1 MLPYY
6 SALLH
11 RAGPVEQAQF
21 AEARQ
26 VLFQQFEECT
36 DPELR
41 SVLAYTLT
49 RYDRLGP
56 FDVEKG
62 WDFRII
68 LSQGDGQAR
77 LFRTRYASLFEDRN
91 GANRGALALLDLLTM
106 PATLYILPDGYGWS
120 WELWQPA
127 DTDKADVI
135 IESMLPPGG
144 LAYGAAQGDGILWA
158 ERLGMEL

>member
-1 MLPYY
+1 MSLRCNLRKCFWVSVVITFMLPYY

-26 VLFQQFEECT
+26 VLFQQFEECA

-56 FDVEKG
+56 FDVAVHPTVFCAGANAPWCPGITIDSEFMG
-62 WDFRII
+62 NPVILAGII
-68 LSQGDGQAR
+68 LHEAVHDYSPCFGHAR
-77 LFRTRYASLFEDRN
+77 HE
-91 GANRGALALLDLLTM
+91 
-106 PATLYILPDGYGWS
+106 
-120 WELWQPA
+120 Q
-127 DTDKADVI
+127 
-135 IESMLPPGG
+135 
-144 LAYGAAQGDGILWA
+144 
-158 ERLGMEL
+158 LGVW

>member
-1 MLPYY
+1 MSLRCNLRKCFWVSVVLTFMLPYY

-36 DPELR
+36 DPKLR

-56 FDVEKG
+56 FDVAVQPTIFCAGANAPWCPGITIDTEFMANPEILAG
-62 WDFRII
+62 II
-68 LSQGDGQAR
+68 LHEAVHDYSPCFGHAR
-77 LFRTRYASLFEDRN
+77 HE
-91 GANRGALALLDLLTM
+91 
-106 PATLYILPDGYGWS
+106 
-120 WELWQPA
+120 Q
-127 DTDKADVI
+127 
-135 IESMLPPGG
+135 
-144 LAYGAAQGDGILWA
+144 
-158 ERLGMEL
+158 LGVW